1 MYIYVYHIYVTYA
14 YIYIHMHIYVCVY
27 VYMSVSVYDMHIH
40 SPSFTPT
47 NPAFG
52 IPFQAPVGRLS
63 HPGAHVGAAVATRC
77 GVCRTSRVMLEGNP
91 SRIAMPVM
99 FSRIPSMS
107 KCIGNFSLLFQ
118 LMKLM
123 NLCRLWIICSWIWEI
138 WHWWLSKDLPQVPW
152 GLPGAPWLKPIE
164 AVTPGYTGH
173 GVRSA
178 KALWKQHI
186 FCAPC
191 DASGSLATRN
201 LRIARNGMFWSNFI
215 MPIYDHICPSW
226 AGLPKCARFWLREWF
241 RFQEPLGSENGF
253 HTAFVVCLMAGD
265 CGKRCWCH
273 RHFQTGWCLSLR
285 TRVVSASCY
294 WFWIQS
300 VSIREWLTITY
311 PQEWRGE
318 CWTSPVFVV
327 QDG

>member
-1 MYIYVYHIYVTYA
+1 M
-14 YIYIHMHIYVCVY
+14 CVY

-123 NLCRLWIICSWIWEI
+123 NLCRL
-138 WHWWLSKDLPQVPW
+138 
-152 GLPGAPWLKPIE
+152 
-164 AVTPGYTGH
+164 
-173 GVRSA
+173 
-178 KALWKQHI
+178 
-186 FCAPC
+186 
-191 DASGSLATRN
+191 
-201 LRIARNGMFWSNFI
+201 
-215 MPIYDHICPSW
+215 
-226 AGLPKCARFWLREWF
+226 
-241 RFQEPLGSENGF
+241 
-253 HTAFVVCLMAGD
+253 
-265 CGKRCWCH
+265 
-273 RHFQTGWCLSLR
+273 
-285 TRVVSASCY
+285 
-294 WFWIQS
+294 
-300 VSIREWLTITY
+300 
-311 PQEWRGE
+311 
-318 CWTSPVFVV
+318 
-327 QDG
+327 